1 MSGPH
6 SPAPEE
12 PGGILIVAKPAG
24 PTSHDVVARVQSR
37 FRFRKVGHAGT
48 LDPSAEGVLILG
60 LGRRATRRLGFY
72 QGLGKEYLASLE
84 LGVSTDTQDADGEV
98 TARGEWRG
106 VTEEALRGALAELAG
121 ARMQVPPM
129 FSALKRKGKPLYR
142 LARRGVSV
150 ERKARPI
157 VIEALELVEFAPP
170 AALLRV
176 RCSKGTY
183 VRTLCAEIGEALGC
197 GAHMRALTRTR
208 VGEFTLERALS
219 LDALLAM
226 TREEMEKRMLPVE
239 EES

>member
-1 MSGPH
+1 MPN
-6 SPAPEE
+6 
-12 PGGILIVAKPAG
+12 GIIIIDKPAG
-24 PTSHDVVARVQSR
+24 WTSMDVCAKLRGILHEKR
-37 FRFRKVGHAGT
+37 VGHAGT

-106 VTEEALRGALAELAG
+106 VTEEALRGALAVLAG

-129 FSALKRKGKPLYR
+129 FSALKRKGEPLYR

>member
-1 MSGPH
+1 M
-6 SPAPEE
+6 
-12 PGGILIVAKPAG
+12 
-24 PTSHDVVARVQSR
+24 
-37 FRFRKVGHAGT
+37 
-48 LDPSAEGVLILG
+48 
-60 LGRRATRRLGFY
+60 
-72 QGLGKEYLASLE
+72 
-84 LGVSTDTQDADGEV
+84 
-98 TARGEWRG
+98 
-106 VTEEALRGALAELAG
+106 TEEALRGALAELAG

-129 FSALKRKGKPLYR
+129 FSALKRKGEPLYR

>member
-1 MSGPH
+1 MKLHHEQAAVGQQ
-6 SPAPEE
+6 
-12 PGGILIVAKPAG
+12 
-24 PTSHDVVARVQSR
+24 HDVIR
-37 FRFRKVGHAGT
+37 
-48 LDPSAEGVLILG
+48 
-60 LGRRATRRLGFY
+60 
-72 QGLGKEYLASLE
+72 
-84 LGVSTDTQDADGEV
+84 
-98 TARGEWRG
+98 
-106 VTEEALRGALAELAG
+106 EA
-121 ARMQVPPM
+121 
-129 FSALKRKGKPLYR
+129 
-142 LARRGVSV
+142 
-150 ERKARPI
+150 
-157 VIEALELVEFAPP
+157 EFAPP